1 MTAVLVAPTIAVT
14 AAPSGLADTVQAVVS
29 QLVAQINNTFGNQ
42 TINTVNNAA
51 GQTIT
56 AAQIAAG
63 VYIATARGA
72 AQTDTT
78 DTAVNLFANIHAST
92 NLSNSAMLSTAFR
105 FRYIN
110 GSANAVTIAGGTGM
124 TVTGTGATAVAAAA
138 WQDYIVTFQSA
149 TAATFTT
156 IGKGTYA

>member
-1 MTAVLVAPTIAVT
+1 MSQILPRGFNIVASGIASGILLPIMTAITKAVN
-14 AAPSGLADTVQAVVS
+14 A
-29 QLVAQINNTFGNQ
+29 TFGAL
-42 TINTVNNAA
+42 TINTVSNAA

-63 VYIATARGA
+63 IYIATTRGA

-78 DTAVNLFANIHAST
+78 DTAT
-92 NLSNSAMLSTAFR
+92 NLYAALKAATEFSHSQMLSGVFR

-110 GSANAVTIAGGTGM
+110 GSANAVTIGLGSGVTL
-124 TVTGTGATAVAAAA
+124 TGTGATAVAAGV
-138 WQDYIVTFQSA
+138 WQDYLITFQSA
-149 TAATFTT
+149 TTCTFTT